1 MYMKLFDQK
10 LLHKQ
15 RHENI
20 DLHIHSYNV
29 DLSDNVNNMVIVN
42 IVACYYKIIPVVD
55 LSMICVI
62 LSKLVLY

>member
-1 MYMKLFDQK
+1 M
-10 LLHKQ
+10 
-15 RHENI
+15 I

>member
-1 MYMKLFDQK
+1 MVMYMKLFDQK

-29 DLSDNVNNMVIVN
+29 DLSIIWFCIIVN
-42 IVACYYKIIPVVD
+42 IVACYYKIIPVVV
-55 LSMICVI
+55 ICVI